1 MIPDQNIVSL
11 NEFFE
16 DGVLHNYVKS
26 RIDIDDPWIGT
37 QYEGYLKLSNTQM
50 GAFGEILVSK
60 IMQKKGS
67 EVYPRRNREHDRI
80 IDGYKTEIKFSLSMK
95 TDYFTF
101 NHLACHKDWERLILL
116 GVNPNDHFRINWIC
130 KEDFVKNINSNNCVF
145 NHQQGGKNSEN
156 DDYMFSSDYSKL
168 EAAKILQE
176 MSTWMHPCSAWMKDD
191 IKKIGIELWM

>member
-1 MIPDQNIVSL
+1 MIHDQNIVSL

-16 DGVLHNYVKS
+16 DGVLQNYVKS
-26 RIDIDDPWIGT
+26 KMNDPWTGT

-60 IMQKKGS
+60 IMKKKGS
-67 EVYPRRNREHDRI
+67 EVYPRSNREHDRI

-95 TDYFTF
+95 TDYFKF

-116 GVNPNDHFRINWIC
+116 GVNPNNHFRINWIY
-130 KEDFVKNINSNNCVF
+130 KEDFIKNINSNNCVF
-145 NHQQGGKNSEN
+145 NYQQGGKNGEN

-168 EAAKILQE
+168 ETAKILQE
-176 MSTWMHPCSAWMKDD
+176 MSAWMKDG
-191 IKKIGIELWM
+191 IKKIGVELWM